1 VSGGVFDVD
10 NIERTWMFLTGLDGT
25 DATDVLTADDLA
37 QVTSVELDPV
47 GDFARVDVNFDGV
60 AYFAVWVGVT
70 DGSTVMSNKE
80 WNVAF
85 SKLKTLHA
93 AKLVAGLFVGDTVNN
108 VTTFSI
114 EDQTKVL
121 VGLIDSNNVHETSW
135 VFNVSSYFTI
145 NFDHLA
151 HHNLFALI
159 SGESVVQTVT
169 YEHGEWQALTE
180 FVWASVRA
188 KREYTSGFWEHPM
201 VWCRQGLEMFL
212 WSATSHDYFF

>member
-10 NIERTWMFLTGLDGT
+10 NIERTWMFLAGLDGT
-25 DATDVLTADDLA
+25 DATDVLTADHLA
-37 QVTSVELDPV
+37 KVTSVELDPV
-47 GDFARVDVNFDGV
+47 GDLAGVDVNFDGV
-60 AYFAVWVGVT
+60 ADFAIWVGVT
-70 DGSTVMSNKE
+70 NGSTVMSNKE

-121 VGLIDSNNVHETSW
+121 VGLVNSNNVHETGW
-135 VFNVSSYFTI
+135 VFNVSSYFTV

-151 HHNLFALI
+151 LHNLLALL
-159 SGESVVQTVT
+159 SGESVVQTIT
-169 YEHGEWQALTE
+169 DEHGEWQALTK

-188 KREYTSGFWEHPM
+188 EGKYTGGFWEHPM
-201 VWCRQGLEMFL
+201 VWSCQGLEMFL